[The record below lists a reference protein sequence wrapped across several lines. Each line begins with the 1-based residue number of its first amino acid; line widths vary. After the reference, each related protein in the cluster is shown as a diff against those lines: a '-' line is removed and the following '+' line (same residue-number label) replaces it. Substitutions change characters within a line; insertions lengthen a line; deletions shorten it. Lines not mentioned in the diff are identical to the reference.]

1 MNGETIMSSKK
12 YFISLVS
19 SAVILGL
26 NSTMAIAA
34 ETPSLE
40 KSDDKIEKISILGS
54 RVSGRTTVD
63 SPVPV
68 DSFDAESLRSQGS
81 SDMADVLTNLVP
93 SFNVSQQPISDGSSF
108 VRPISLRGMAPDH
121 TLVLINGKRSHRAAL
136 VHLTPGSGAQGR
148 GTQGAD
154 IANIP
159 SIALSRVDVLR
170 DGAAAQY
177 GSDAIAGVVNFV
189 LREDSEGLDVNL
201 QYGHFYEG
209 ESEYKFSSNLG
220 LPLGDDGFLNL
231 SLELTG
237 SDELSRG
244 VQHNAALAVIN
255 ADPSLANQISD
266 PAQVWGR
273 PESESVRTFWNG
285 ASPSGEGEIYFSG
298 NYAKLDSTGSFFY
311 RPPTGVAAGV
321 GNVGVFGRDVNGDCI
336 QFCDLFPG
344 GFTPRFTGNLTDFSQ
359 VVGYRRYFDNDFS
372 LDVSYSYGSNE
383 LDYQLNNSLNPA
395 LGDNGA
401 NTQTSF
407 DVGGLEE
414 RDQSL
419 NVDLS
424 KPFFD
429 DYVNIAVGFEWRKEA
444 YEITAGERASWDGNA
459 ELAVQ
464 GFAVGSSGFGGFTP
478 ETAGEFSRENIAAYV
493 DVEWDITDEFLITA
507 AVRYE
512 DFTDFGSTVNSK
524 LATRY
529 NLTDKIVLRA
539 AASTGFKAPTVGQSS
554 TSQVSTQ
561 FFDDG
566 AGNLI
571 QTQVATLRVNDPVSI
586 IMGAIPLDA
595 EESDSLSAGIS
606 YSGDSLTIAV
616 DYYSIDVDNRIGLTT
631 QLTPNTEQAAAIKA
645 LNSTQNYSRVAYF
658 TNAFSTETQ
667 GIDVIAT
674 YNITEDTQAS
684 LGYGWNDT
692 KVKNADVRVVNRER
706 GLELENGLPEHKGN
720 FTVTHNADKWRFMAR
735 VNYFGEVLDA
745 SSVEAND
752 EWAGA
757 EFTLDA
763 EASFDYS
770 DNMTISLGATNLFD
784 EYPDLTKLTSGPVN
798 TGLQYFRQS
807 PVGYNGGEIY
817 LRLNT
822 SF

>member
-1 MNGETIMSSKK
+1 MSNKK
-12 YFISLVS
+12 YLRNIVS

-26 NSTMAIAA
+26 NSTMVIAA
-34 ETPSLE
+34 ETPTLE
-40 KSDDKIEKISILGS
+40 KSEENIEKISILGS
-54 RVSGRTTVD
+54 RVSGRTLID

-81 SDMADVLTNLVP
+81 SDMSDVLTNLVP

-209 ESEYKFSSNLG
+209 ENEYKLSSNLG

-244 VQHNAALAVIN
+244 VQHNDAVAILE
-255 ADPSLANQISD
+255 ADPSLASYIDS

-273 PESESVRTFWNG
+273 PESESIRTYWNG
-285 ASPSGEGEIYFSG
+285 ASPSSEGEIYFSG
-298 NYAKLDSTGSFFY
+298 NYAELESTGSFFY
-311 RPPTGVAAGV
+311 RPPTGVVAGV
-321 GNVGVFGRDVNGDCI
+321 GNTGVFGRDADGNCI

-359 VVGYRRYFDNDFS
+359 VVGYRQYFDNDLS
-372 LDVSYSYGSNE
+372 LDFSYNYGSNK
-383 LDYQLNNSLNPA
+383 LDYELNNSVNPA
-395 LGDNGA
+395 LGDNGV
-401 NTQTSF
+401 NTQTTF
-407 DVGGLEE
+407 DVGALEE
-414 RDQSL
+414 RDESL
-419 NVDLS
+419 NIDLS
-424 KPFFD
+424 KPFFHD
-429 DYVNIAVGFEWRKEA
+429 EVNIAVGFEWRKET

-459 ELAVQ
+459 ELSVQ

-478 ETAGEFSRENIAAYV
+478 ETAGEFSRENIAAYA
-493 DVEWDITDEFLITA
+493 DVEWDISDDLLITA

-524 LATRY
+524 VAARY
-529 NLTDKIVLRA
+529 NLTDNFVIRA

-566 AGNLI
+566 SGNLI
-571 QTQVATLRVNDPVSI
+571 QSQVATLRVNDPVSV
-586 IMGAIPLDA
+586 IMGAVPLDA
-595 EESDSLSAGIS
+595 EDSESLSAGIT
-606 YSGDSLTIAV
+606 YSGDLFTLAV
-616 DYYSIDVDNRIGLTT
+616 DYYSIDVDDRIGLTT
-631 QLTPNTEQAAAIKA
+631 QLTPTTEQAAEIKA
-645 LNSTQNYSRVAYF
+645 LNLNQNFSRVAYF

-674 YNITEDTQAS
+674 YNFTEDTKAS

-692 KVKNADVRVVNRER
+692 KVKNADIRVVNRER
-706 GLELENGLPEHKGN
+706 GLELQDGLPEHKGN
-720 FTVTHNADKWRFMAR
+720 LTILHNADKWHFMAR

-752 EWAGA
+752 ELAGA
-757 EFTLDA
+757 EITVDA

-770 DNMTISLGATNLFD
+770 DNISISIGATNLFD

-807 PVGYNGGEIY
+807 PVGYNGGEVY